1 MSQIKEDLKAVV
13 ENTVIPEVEE
23 YLEELNKLI
32 EKNEAS
38 NDDMETIRDLES
50 FLVELQNVVLAINEE
65 KMDDEEASIIYE
77 RVLDLIEQSKEH

>member
-13 ENTVIPEVEE
+13 EKTVIPEVEE
-23 YLEELNKLI
+23 YLEDLNKLI
-32 EKNEAS
+32 EKDEAS
-38 NDDMETIRDLES
+38 DEDMQTIRDLES

-65 KMDDEEASIIYE
+65 KMNDEEASEIYQ

>member
-13 ENTVIPEVEE
+13 EKTVIPEVEE
-23 YLEELNKLI
+23 YLEDLNKLI
-32 EKNEAS
+32 EKDEAS
-38 NDDMETIRDLES
+38 DEDMQAIRDLES

-65 KMDDEEASIIYE
+65 KMNDEEASEIYQ